1 MTNEQNI
8 AIIRR
13 RLGHPLPDAPD
24 DGVILTALIDQI
36 AHHTTQLA
44 VSRNHWAV
52 EKWTLFV
59 QPGIEDYPIT
69 AANFGR
75 PFLMYTIDPTDIY
88 HVRREIPFSMF
99 QDTDRRYI
107 GSQQASLM
115 AANRHSASQ
124 VVFYRKEGQ
133 GWFVRPVPIPGGT
146 ASYELWYE
154 TNYNYGSLGDSPGLD
169 CFHHLLRVQTALSVL
184 PSCEWAEAR
193 DRKSTR
199 LNSSHVS
206 ESRMPSSA

>member
-133 GWFVRPVPIPGGT
+133 GWFVRPVPIQIGR
-146 ASYELWYE
+146 A
-154 TNYNYGSLGDSPGLD
+154 
-169 CFHHLLRVQTALSVL
+169 
-184 PSCEWAEAR
+184 
-193 DRKSTR
+193 
-199 LNSSHVS
+199 HV
-206 ESRMPSSA
+206 